1 MLAGGLLTSVL
12 VLSTGAWS
20 AGRAATAE
28 LLVDGRPARAIAWA
42 DLADAMVAVRVSG
55 ASTSGAL
62 PAATIGCTDP
72 DSGDRGE
79 ARLAIIDRAN
89 GTLRVDLGAAMPA
102 MPYPIDPLRIES
114 KPAAIISQQARRSVA
129 LVPPDELRRRFRDTA
144 AYMLQTAHH
153 HYRMPYGDGALSCAV
168 EVHGDPG
175 SPVRTADLEISFGR
189 GLPVGPYD
197 RASSAVPAEHWPA
210 WVVDARDLPGELG
223 AAAVAALRWR
233 AAVAATL
240 APATA
245 EARRR
250 TDDGGAPGPW
260 ITLTLGLIG
269 TRGTNP
275 PRAARALAVVG
286 VAMSEA
292 LRARRTII
300 EAQNLP
306 DTMLG
311 EHTVTAGAAATALR
325 ALFPDDMALIDA
337 AETDVLAAWPE
348 DDPARDGA
356 LLRLGQ
362 WAGAQVVG
370 RADADGSSAIWDGMI
385 AADPAR
391 WRSETAGGAPPLEP
405 LAGTWHPWNLMA
417 GDSLRPPAPARP
429 GDAVFEAELRE
440 VRGVGVAADLASQQ
454 LASYWEDKY
463 GSFTPPGHW
472 TAIALHQV
480 RADGW
485 SSDQAAVLFA
495 LLSTAQADAF
505 IAAWDAKYAYWSV
518 RPVTAIRD
526 TLDPAW
532 SPYIP
537 TPDFPSYVSGHAT
550 TSGAAATVLSA
561 LMPDRATEFQA
572 CAEEAAASRLIG
584 GIHFREDNETGL
596 ALGRAVGGLAVART
610 DLSAIVAGLPSGL
623 EPIGCRWTAAA
634 A

>member
-1 MLAGGLLTSVL
+1 
-12 VLSTGAWS
+12 
-20 AGRAATAE
+20 
-28 LLVDGRPARAIAWA
+28 
-42 DLADAMVAVRVSG
+42 
-55 ASTSGAL
+55 
-62 PAATIGCTDP
+62 
-72 DSGDRGE
+72 
-79 ARLAIIDRAN
+79 
-89 GTLRVDLGAAMPA
+89 
-102 MPYPIDPLRIES
+102 
-114 KPAAIISQQARRSVA
+114 
-129 LVPPDELRRRFRDTA
+129 
-144 AYMLQTAHH
+144 MLQTAHH
-153 HYRMPYGDGALSCAV
+153 QYRMPYGDGALLCSV

-175 SPVRTADLEISFGR
+175 SAGRTADLEISFGR

-210 WVVDARDLPGELG
+210 WVVDAQDLPEEFG
-223 AAAVAALRWR
+223 AAAVAALRGR
-233 AAVAATL
+233 AAAAGTL
-240 APATA
+240 APAMA

-260 ITLTLGLIG
+260 ITLTLALIG
-269 TRGTNP
+269 TRGTDP

-306 DTMLG
+306 DTVLG
-311 EHTVTAGAAATALR
+311 EHAVTAGAAATVLR
-325 ALFPDDMALIDA
+325 ALFPDDLVLIDA
-337 AETDVLAAWPE
+337 AEADVLAAWPE
-348 DDPARDGA
+348 DDAARDGA
-356 LLRLGQ
+356 LHRLGQ

-370 RADADGSSAIWDGMI
+370 RADADGSSAIWDGTI
-385 AADPAR
+385 PSLPHG
-391 WRSETAGGAPPLEP
+391 WRPEIAGGAPPLEP
-405 LAGTWHPWNLMA
+405 LAGTWRPWNLMA

-429 GDAVFEAELRE
+429 GDARFEAQVRE
-440 VRGVGVAADLASQQ
+440 VREVGVAADLASQQ
-454 LASYWEDKY
+454 SASFWEDKY
-463 GSFTPPGHW
+463 GSFTPAGHW
-472 TAIALHQV
+472 TALALHRV

-485 SSDQAAVLFA
+485 SSDQVAVLFA

-532 SPYIP
+532 SPYIR

-561 LMPDRATEFQA
+561 LMPDRAAELAA

-584 GIHFREDNETGL
+584 GIHFREDNEAGL

-610 DLSAIVAGLPSGL
+610 DLSAIVAGLPSVL
-623 EPIGCRWTAAA
+623 EPIGCQWAAGA
-634 A
+634 G